1 MLSFWLPERRSIA
14 KSHGIIGLFRR
25 CRRPSFL
32 IFQFKLRK
40 SPQFG
45 DFPVRAKPWR
55 QSATNR
61 AFTPLDRSA
70 INDRYLAPWIFRRI
84 ARTTILAVAGNVTVG
99 ILLALAGGSARAE
112 VGGDAVASTE
122 GFSFGIVSM
131 KA

>member
-1 MLSFWLPERRSIA
+1 MQWDLLPPLMIDSPRGMACGALEPAYQIA
-14 KSHGIIGLFRR
+14 
-25 CRRPSFL
+25 
-32 IFQFKLRK
+32 
-40 SPQFG
+40 G
-45 DFPVRAKPWR
+45 D
-55 QSATNR
+55 
-61 AFTPLDRSA
+61 AFDYA

-122 GFSFGIVSM
+122 KFSFGIVSM